1 MAIKIGLNGFGR
13 IGKSLARLMIQD
25 KDVELVVFNARKDPS
40 IYAYTFKYD
49 SVHGNWKGEVKADKD
64 GIIVD
69 GKKIRMT
76 SDEAGKWQWGKLGVD
91 IVVEA
96 TGKFRDRES
105 CQKHLDCG
113 AKKVIISAPGKGV
126 DATLVYNVN
135 HQGYDPKTQ
144 HILSSASCTT
154 NCLAPAAKVLHEKFV
169 IKQAVM
175 TTVHAYTTSQAI
187 LDSAQPKD
195 PRRGR
200 AAALNLVPTTTGA
213 AKAISEVIPDL
224 KGKIEGMAVR
234 APTPVGSLV
243 DLACV
248 VEKST
253 SKDEVNAALK
263 AAANET
269 LGYTEERIV
278 SCDIVGD
285 THGGV
290 VDGLST
296 MVSGGTLV
304 KVLVWYDNEMGFNH
318 QLLRTIKYV
327 GSKL

>member
-1 MAIKIGLNGFGR
+1 MAVRIGLNGFGR
-13 IGKSLARLMIQD
+13 IGKSLARLMIND
-25 KDVELVVFNARKDPS
+25 PDLELVVFNARKSPS
-40 IYAYTFKYD
+40 IYAYTFKRD
-49 SVHGNWKGEVKADKD
+49 SVHGTWKGEIGVEED
-64 GIIVD
+64 GIVVD
-69 GKKIRMT
+69 GKKILMT
-76 SDEAGKWQWGKLGVD
+76 SEEAGKWRWGELGVD
-91 IVVEA
+91 IVIEA

-113 AKKVIISAPGKGV
+113 AKKVIVSAPGKGM

-135 HQGYDPKTQ
+135 HQDYDPAKQ

-154 NCLAPAAKVLHEKFV
+154 NCLAPVAKVLHDKFT
-169 IKQAVM
+169 IKQALM
-175 TTVHAYTTSQAI
+175 TTVHAYTTSQAL

-213 AKAISEVIPDL
+213 AKVVSEVIPDL
-224 KGKIEGMAVR
+224 VGKIDGMAVR
-234 APTPVGSLV
+234 APNPVGSLV
-243 DLACV
+243 DLVAV

-253 SKDEVNAALK
+253 SREEVNEIFK

-269 LGYTEERIV
+269 LGYTEEYLV
-278 SCDIVGD
+278 SSDIIGD
-285 THGGV
+285 SHGGV

-296 MVSGGTLV
+296 AVMGGTLI
-304 KVLVWYDNEMGFNH
+304 KTLVWYDNEMGFNH

>member
-269 LGYTEERIV
+269 LGYTEEYIV

>member
-1 MAIKIGLNGFGR
+1 MRFAINGFGR
-13 IGKSLARLMIQD
+13 IGRCAFRAVVERGE
-25 KDVELVVFNARKDPS
+25 KDVEIVAINDLDSPATL
-40 IYAYTFKYD
+40 AHLLKYD
-49 SVHGNWKGEVKADKD
+49 SVHGNWKGEVKAESDA
-64 GIIVD
+64 IIVD
-69 GKKIRMT
+69 GKRIQMT
-76 SDEAGKWQWGKLGVD
+76 RDEPGKWQWGKLGVD

-113 AKKVIISAPGKGV
+113 AKKVVISAPGKGV
-126 DATLVYNVN
+126 DATVVYNVN
-135 HQGYDPKTQ
+135 HQGYDPAKH
-144 HILSSASCTT
+144 HIISNASCTT
-154 NCLAPAAKVLHEKFV
+154 NCLAPAIKVLHEKFGV
-169 IKQAVM
+169 KQAVM

-200 AAALNLVPTTTGA
+200 AAALNFVPTTTGA
-213 AKAISEVIPDL
+213 AKAVSEVLPDL
-224 KGKIEGMAVR
+224 KGKIDGMAIR
-234 APTPVGSLV
+234 GPAPDGSLV
-243 DLACV
+243 DLVCL

-253 SKDEVNAALK
+253 SKEEVNATFK

-269 LGYTEERIV
+269 LGYTEEYIV
-278 SCDIVGD
+278 SGDIVGD

-296 MVSGGTLV
+296 MVNGGTLV
-304 KVLVWYDNEMGFNH
+304 KVLVWYDNEQGFNN